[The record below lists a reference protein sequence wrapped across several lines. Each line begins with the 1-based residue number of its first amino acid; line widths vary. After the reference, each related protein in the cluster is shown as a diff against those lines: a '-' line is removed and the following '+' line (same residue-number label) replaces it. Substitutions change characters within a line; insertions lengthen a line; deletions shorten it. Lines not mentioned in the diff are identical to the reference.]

1 VRDEESVNRAID
13 AYADMIRRI
22 CFYHLKNAADT
33 EDVFQNVF
41 LKYMLSGEQF
51 ADEHE
56 ERAWIARVAIN
67 ACMDHLRFLKR
78 HPSVPIDLL
87 PDEAAS
93 VTPQQRTVLE
103 AVLALPE
110 KYRNPIY
117 LFYYEGYTAA
127 EIARILRRTEGT
139 IYSLLNRGRSL
150 LRKTLGG
157 DDDEE
162 PDQGRI

>member
-1 VRDEESVNRAID
+1 MTA
-13 AYADMIRRI
+13 
-22 CFYHLKNAADT
+22 
-33 EDVFQNVF
+33 
-41 LKYMLSGEQF
+41 SG
-51 ADEHE
+51 
-56 ERAWIARVAIN
+56 
-67 ACMDHLRFLKR
+67 MDHLRFLKR

-157 DDDEE
+157 DDDEG